1 MVYGIRRDSGDEGGQ
16 VSGMNWAKTLQRW
29 LLPARCIG
37 CGGRAGGS
45 QPIFEASL
53 SPGIDLCLACY
64 DSLPVNQHACR
75 HCALP
80 LSSSQADLV
89 CGRCQVRPP
98 RYEQSWCA
106 YRYHYPLQHLIRQ
119 LKFHAALSH
128 AQVLGVLLANHL
140 RERRTDPWPECFVP
154 VPLHS
159 TRYRQRGYNQ
169 VIEVG
174 KYLQQSLPVPMRT
187 DLVTRTRNTVEQ
199 TGLSRRERRANL
211 RRAFATHGPL
221 PAHIALLDDVITTG
235 STVNELARVI
245 KAAGVERIEVWGL
258 ARAVPSHASQP

>member
-1 MVYGIRRDSGDEGGQ
+1 VVYEFKRDGGLKSGR
-16 VSGMNWAKTLQRW
+16 VSGIKWTRALQHW

-37 CGGRAGGS
+37 CGGHAGSGLA
-45 QPIFEASL
+45 ASEDGI
-53 SPGIDLCLACY
+53 SSVIDLCSACY
-64 DSLPVNQHACR
+64 DSLPFNQHACR

-80 LSSSQADLV
+80 LSSTQADLV
-89 CGRCQVRPP
+89 CGRCQKRPP

-106 YRYHYPLQHLIRQ
+106 YRYQYPLQHLIRQ

-128 AQVLGVLLANHL
+128 AQVLGLLLANHL
-140 RERRTDPWPECFVP
+140 RERRTDPWPECFIP
-154 VPLHS
+154 VPLHV

-174 KYLQQSLPVPMRT
+174 KYLQQNLPVPMRT

-211 RRAFATHGPL
+211 RRAFTTHGTL
-221 PAHIALLDDVITTG
+221 PQHIALLDDVITTG
-235 STVNELARVI
+235 STVNELARVF
-245 KAAGVERIEVWGL
+245 KAAGVRRIEVWGL
-258 ARAVPSHASQP
+258 ARAVGR